1 MWVEKYRPPSL
12 SHVVSQDHLR
22 EVLESCLKSGSFP
35 NFLFYGPPGTGKTT
49 SILAF
54 CQDLFGS
61 EWSKRTMELN
71 ASDDRG
77 IQTVRNKIKGF
88 AERHMR
94 GLKMIILDEADSLT
108 HDAQSALRRV
118 MENYPNTRFCILCNY
133 QSKIIKPIRSRCVAF
148 QFYPLG
154 EEDVI
159 KRLRYVAAQEELKVD
174 DKAFGAIH
182 RASRGDMRFAI
193 SLLEQTAIFYS
204 SITEDTVHTVVDA
217 IPNELVSSL
226 VRLDET
232 EAYNE
237 FVSTG
242 YNLFDLFER
251 WMGLVDDKRILF
263 HLAFLIDAL
272 KQGSS
277 PRLAFYSAL
286 KKIQNVHTGQLC
298 IKSRV

>member
-22 EVLESCLKSGSFP
+22 EVLDSCLKTGSFP

-54 CQDLFGS
+54 CQDLFGAD
-61 EWSKRTMELN
+61 WRLRTMELN

-77 IQTVRNKIKGF
+77 IQTVRKKIKGF
-88 AERHMR
+88 AERHMK

-108 HDAQSALRRV
+108 SDAQSALRRV

-133 QSKIIKPIRSRCVAF
+133 QTKIIKPIRSRCVAF
-148 QFYPLG
+148 QFYPLS

-159 KRLRYVAAQEELKVD
+159 KRLRHVVEGEGLDVTDEAY
-174 DKAFGAIH
+174 KALYE
-182 RASRGDMRFAI
+182 ASGGDMRYAI

-204 SITEDTVHTVVDA
+204 TITADTVHNVVDA
-217 IPNELVSSL
+217 IPEELVTSL
-226 VRLDET
+226 LNLDEV

-242 YNLFDLFER
+242 YNLFELLER
-251 WMGLVDDKRILF
+251 WIKLVNDRRILF
-263 HLAFLIDAL
+263 HLAFLVDAL

-277 PRLAFYSAL
+277 PRFAFYSAL
-286 KKIQNVHTGQLC
+286 KKIRHVVTPTE
-298 IKSRV
+298 